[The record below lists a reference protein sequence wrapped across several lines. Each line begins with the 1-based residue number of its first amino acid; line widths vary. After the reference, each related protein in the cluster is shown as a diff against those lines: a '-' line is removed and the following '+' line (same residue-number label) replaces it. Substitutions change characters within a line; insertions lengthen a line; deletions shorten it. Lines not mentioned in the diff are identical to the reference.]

1 MSSKYFGKVDN
12 TFFLIKIKIFCV
24 FKQLTFEMTFHFLT
38 RPDKV
43 HLVFKYICWVI
54 YRLVFHTTLSIMA
67 AVINQDRL
75 LIFVNL

>member
-1 MSSKYFGKVDN
+1 M
-12 TFFLIKIKIFCV
+12 

-43 HLVFKYICWVI
+43 HFVFKYIFWDI
-54 YRLVFHTTLSIMA
+54 YGLVFHTTLSIMV

-75 LIFVNL
+75 LIFVKF